1 MRACWKGEHSVIQA
15 LLPYVR
21 VYDLNMKNKVR
32 MSTVHVQ
39 LLLETD
45 SDAVVT

>member
-21 VYDLNMKNKVR
+21 VCHLNMKNKVR
-32 MSTVHVQ
+32 RSTVHVQ

-45 SDAVVT
+45 SEVVVT